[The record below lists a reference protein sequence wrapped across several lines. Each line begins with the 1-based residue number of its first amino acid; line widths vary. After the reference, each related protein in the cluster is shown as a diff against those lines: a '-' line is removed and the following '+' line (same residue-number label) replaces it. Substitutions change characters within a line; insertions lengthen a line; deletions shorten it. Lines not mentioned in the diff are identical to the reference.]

1 MKTLGQERSK
11 RHSNGYSTGYGA
23 DRSDL
28 YGSHDSYGSYG
39 YSSGGGGG
47 GYGGCGGCCHQK
59 QDSLLLPLILAGIAA
74 AAGYLFGRNNNNNG
88 RNFGLQ
94 QPTVSAQSAQAIL
107 EGEC

>member
-11 RHSNGYSTGYGA
+11 RHSSGYSTGYGA

-47 GYGGCGGCCHQK
+47 YGGCGGCCHQK
-59 QDSLLLPLILAGIAA
+59 QDSLLLPLVLAGIAA
-74 AAGYLFGRNNNNNG
+74 AAGYLFGRNNNNG
-88 RNFGLQ
+88 RSFGLQ
-94 QPTVSAQSAQAIL
+94 QPTVSAQSAQVIL
-107 EGEC
+107 EGE

>member
-11 RHSNGYSTGYGA
+11 RHSTGYSTGYGA

-47 GYGGCGGCCHQK
+47 YGGCGGCCHHK
-59 QDSLLLPLILAGIAA
+59 QDSLLLPLVLAGIAA
-74 AAGYLFGRNNNNNG
+74 AAGYLFGRNNNNG
-88 RNFGLQ
+88 RSFGLE
-94 QPTVSAQSAQAIL
+94 QPTVSAQSAQVIL
-107 EGEC
+107 EGE